1 MVFKVI
7 FSILTMAF
15 LFVLFGTVYNDSG
28 NKEEAY
34 AVLPNILKVTI
45 HSPADGQQVPT
56 GNLQITGDST
66 DDAQTNCVIS
76 VALNRKTP
84 YQTAT
89 ATGPAG
95 GSDYSS
101 WAFSLNSS
109 YAVIEPGQNRIAA
122 RISCPENPAL
132 VKGTHINVT
141 GVASGNLPSQRTN
154 KSPPPPQTPHPP
166 HPPKTPPPPP
176 PQHPPPPPP
185 QNTPPPP
192 PLNTSPPP
200 PLNTSPP
207 PPLNTSPSEP
217 LNTSPSEP
225 PASPFPTPIPAPYA
239 EQRPSSAAPS
249 I

>member
-7 FSILTMAF
+7 FSILTMGF
-15 LFVLFGTVYNDSG
+15 LFVLLGTVYNDSG
-28 NKEEAY
+28 NKDEAY
-34 AVLPNILKVTI
+34 AVLPNILKVKI
-45 HSPADGQQVPT
+45 SSPADGQQVPT

-84 YQTAT
+84 YQTAM

-109 YAVIEPGQNRIAA
+109 YAVVEPGQNRIAA

-141 GVASGNLPSQRTN
+141 GVASGNLPS
-154 KSPPPPQTPHPP
+154 K
-166 HPPKTPPPPP
+166 
-176 PQHPPPPPP
+176 
-185 QNTPPPP
+185 

-200 PLNTSPP
+200 PLSTP
-207 PPLNTSPSEP
+207 
-217 LNTSPSEP
+217 PSEP

-239 EQRPSSAAPS
+239 EQRPPSAAPFN
-249 I
+249 IKDMGYLIIH

>member
-1 MVFKVI
+1 MVFKAI

-28 NKEEAY
+28 NKDEAY
-34 AVLPNILKVTI
+34 AVLPNILKVKI
-45 HSPADGQQVPT
+45 SSPADGQQVPT
-56 GNLQITGDST
+56 GNLQIKGDST

-84 YQTAT
+84 YQRAM

-109 YAVIEPGQNRIAA
+109 YAVVEPGQNRIAA

-141 GVASGNLPSQRTN
+141 GVASGNLPSQ
-154 KSPPPPQTPHPP
+154 PL
-166 HPPKTPPPPP
+166 
-176 PQHPPPPPP
+176 
-185 QNTPPPP
+185 NTPTSQ
-192 PLNTSPPP
+192 PLHTSPPP
-200 PLNTSPP
+200 
-207 PPLNTSPSEP
+207 P

-239 EQRPSSAAPS
+239 EQRPPSAAPFN
-249 I
+249 IKDMGYLIIH

>member
-1 MVFKVI
+1 MVFKVV
-7 FSILTMAF
+7 FSILTMGF

-28 NKEEAY
+28 NKDEAY
-34 AVLPNILKVTI
+34 AVLPNILKVKI
-45 HSPADGQQVPT
+45 DSPADGQQVPT
-56 GNLQITGDST
+56 GNLQITGNST

-84 YQTAT
+84 YQTT
-89 ATGPAG
+89 MATGPAGG

-101 WAFSLNSS
+101 WAFSFNSS
-109 YAVIEPGQNRIAA
+109 YAAIEPGQNRIAA

-141 GVASGNLPSQRTN
+141 GVASGNLPSRQTN
-154 KSPPPPQTPHPP
+154 TSPPQPLNTSPPQ
-166 HPPKTPPPPP
+166 
-176 PQHPPPPPP
+176 
-185 QNTPPPP
+185 

-217 LNTSPSEP
+217 
-225 PASPFPTPIPAPYA
+225 PASRFPTPIPAPYA
-239 EQRPSSAAPS
+239 EQRPPSAAPFN
-249 I
+249 IKDMGYLIIH

>member
-7 FSILTMAF
+7 FTIPTMGF
-15 LFVLFGTVYNDSG
+15 LFLLFGTVYNDSG
-28 NKEEAY
+28 NKDEAY
-34 AVLPNILKVTI
+34 AILPNILKVKI
-45 HSPADGQQVPT
+45 DSPADGQHVPI
-56 GNLQITGDST
+56 GNLQITGNST

-84 YQTAT
+84 YQTAM

-101 WAFSLNSS
+101 WAFSFNSS

-141 GVASGNLPSQRTN
+141 GVASGNLPSQ
-154 KSPPPPQTPHPP
+154 PL
-166 HPPKTPPPPP
+166 
-176 PQHPPPPPP
+176 
-185 QNTPPPP
+185 NTSPPP

-217 LNTSPSEP
+217 

-239 EQRPSSAAPS
+239 EQRPPSAAPFVKDMGYP
-249 I
+249 IIH

>member
-7 FSILTMAF
+7 FSILTMGF
-15 LFVLFGTVYNDSG
+15 LFVLLGTVYNDSG
-28 NKEEAY
+28 NKDEAY
-34 AVLPNILKVTI
+34 AVLPNILKVKI
-45 HSPADGQQVPT
+45 SSPADGQQVPT
-56 GNLQITGDST
+56 GNLQITGNST

-109 YAVIEPGQNRIAA
+109 YAVIEQGQNRIAA

-141 GVASGNLPSQRTN
+141 GAASGNLPSQ
-154 KSPPPPQTPHPP
+154 QT
-166 HPPKTPPPPP
+166 
-176 PQHPPPPPP
+176 
-185 QNTPPPP
+185 NTPPSQ
-192 PLNTSPPP
+192 PLNTSPPSQ

-207 PPLNTSPSEP
+207 SQPLNTSPPSQP
-217 LNTSPSEP
+217 LNTS
-225 PASPFPTPIPAPYA
+225 
-239 EQRPSSAAPS
+239 
-249 I
+249 

>member
-7 FSILTMAF
+7 FITLTMGF

-56 GNLQITGDST
+56 GSLQITGDST

-141 GVASGNLPSQRTN
+141 GVASGNLPSQ
-154 KSPPPPQTPHPP
+154 QT
-166 HPPKTPPPPP
+166 
-176 PQHPPPPPP
+176 
-185 QNTPPPP
+185 NTPSQ

-207 PPLNTSPSEP
+207 PP

-239 EQRPSSAAPS
+239 EQRPPSAAPFN
-249 I
+249 IKNIGYLIIH

>member
-7 FSILTMAF
+7 LTILTMGF

-28 NKEEAY
+28 NKDEAY
-34 AVLPNILKVTI
+34 AILPNILKVKI
-45 HSPADGQQVPT
+45 DSPADGQHVPT
-56 GNLQITGDST
+56 GNLQITGNST

-76 VALNRKTP
+76 VALNRKMP
-84 YQTAT
+84 YQKAM

-101 WAFSLNSS
+101 WAFSANSS

-141 GVASGNLPSQRTN
+141 GVASGNLPSQPLSTPP
-154 KSPPPPQTPHPP
+154 SPPLS
-166 HPPKTPPPPP
+166 TPPSPPLS
-176 PQHPPPPPP
+176 
-185 QNTPPPP
+185 TPPSP
-192 PLNTSPPP
+192 PLSTPPSPPLSTP
-200 PLNTSPP
+200 
-207 PPLNTSPSEP
+207 
-217 LNTSPSEP
+217 PSEP

-239 EQRPSSAAPS
+239 EQRPPS
-249 I
+249 TLRT

>member
-7 FSILTMAF
+7 FSILTMGF
-15 LFVLFGTVYNDSG
+15 LFVLLGTVYNDSG
-28 NKEEAY
+28 NKDEAY
-34 AVLPNILKVTI
+34 AVLPNILKVKI
-45 HSPADGQQVPT
+45 SSPADGQQVPT
-56 GNLQITGDST
+56 GNLQIKGDST

-84 YQTAT
+84 YQTAM

-109 YAVIEPGQNRIAA
+109 YAVVEPGQNRIAA

-141 GVASGNLPSQRTN
+141 GVASGNLPS
-154 KSPPPPQTPHPP
+154 K
-166 HPPKTPPPPP
+166 
-176 PQHPPPPPP
+176 
-185 QNTPPPP
+185 

-200 PLNTSPP
+200 
-207 PPLNTSPSEP
+207 P

-239 EQRPSSAAPS
+239 EQRPPSAAPFN
-249 I
+249 IKDMGYLIIH

>member
-1 MVFKVI
+1 MVFQAI
-7 FSILTMAF
+7 FSILTMGF

-28 NKEEAY
+28 NKDEAY
-34 AVLPNILKVTI
+34 AVLPNILKVKI
-45 HSPADGQQVPT
+45 SSPADGQQVPT
-56 GNLQITGDST
+56 GNLQIKGDST

-84 YQTAT
+84 YQTAM

-109 YAVIEPGQNRIAA
+109 YAVVEPGQNRIAA

-141 GVASGNLPSQRTN
+141 GVASGNLPSKPLNT
-154 KSPPPPQTPHPP
+154 SPPPPL
-166 HPPKTPPPPP
+166 
-176 PQHPPPPPP
+176 
-185 QNTPPPP
+185 NTSPPP

-217 LNTSPSEP
+217 

-239 EQRPSSAAPS
+239 EQRPPSAAPFN
-249 I
+249 IKDMGYLIIH

>member
-1 MVFKVI
+1 MVFKAI

-28 NKEEAY
+28 NKDEAY
-34 AVLPNILKVTI
+34 AVLPNILKVKI
-45 HSPADGQQVPT
+45 SSPADGQQVPT
-56 GNLQITGDST
+56 GNLQIKGDST

-84 YQTAT
+84 YQTAM

-109 YAVIEPGQNRIAA
+109 YAVVEPGQNRIAA

-141 GVASGNLPSQRTN
+141 GVASGNLPSQ
-154 KSPPPPQTPHPP
+154 PL
-166 HPPKTPPPPP
+166 
-176 PQHPPPPPP
+176 
-185 QNTPPPP
+185 NTPTSQ
-192 PLNTSPPP
+192 PLHTSPPP
-200 PLNTSPP
+200 
-207 PPLNTSPSEP
+207 P

-239 EQRPSSAAPS
+239 EQRPPSAAPFN
-249 I
+249 IKDMGYLIIH

>member
-7 FSILTMAF
+7 FSILTMGF

-28 NKEEAY
+28 NKDEAY
-34 AVLPNILKVTI
+34 AVLPNILKVKI
-45 HSPADGQQVPT
+45 SSPADGQQVPT
-56 GNLQITGDST
+56 GNLQIKGDST

-84 YQTAT
+84 YQRAM

-109 YAVIEPGQNRIAA
+109 YAVVEPGQNRIAA

-141 GVASGNLPSQRTN
+141 GVASGNLPSQ
-154 KSPPPPQTPHPP
+154 PL
-166 HPPKTPPPPP
+166 
-176 PQHPPPPPP
+176 
-185 QNTPPPP
+185 NTPTSQ
-192 PLNTSPPP
+192 PLHTSPPP
-200 PLNTSPP
+200 
-207 PPLNTSPSEP
+207 P

-239 EQRPSSAAPS
+239 EQRPPSAAPFN
-249 I
+249 IKDMGYLIIH

>member
-7 FSILTMAF
+7 LTILTMGF

-28 NKEEAY
+28 NKDEAY
-34 AVLPNILKVTI
+34 AILPNILKVKI
-45 HSPADGQQVPT
+45 DSPADGQHVPT
-56 GNLQITGDST
+56 GNLQITGNST
-66 DDAQTNCVIS
+66 DDAQTDCVVS

-84 YQTAT
+84 YQTAM

-101 WAFSLNSS
+101 WAFSANSS

-132 VKGTHINVT
+132 AKGTHINVT
-141 GVASGNLPSQRTN
+141 GVAAGNLPSQPLNT
-154 KSPPPPQTPHPP
+154 SPSQPL
-166 HPPKTPPPPP
+166 
-176 PQHPPPPPP
+176 
-185 QNTPPPP
+185 NTSPSQPLNTSPSQ

-200 PLNTSPP
+200 PINTSPP
-207 PPLNTSPSEP
+207 PPI
-217 LNTSPSEP
+217 NTSPSEP

-239 EQRPSSAAPS
+239 EQRPPSAAPFN
-249 I
+249 IKDMGYHIIH

>member
-1 MVFKVI
+1 MVFKVV
-7 FSILTMAF
+7 FSILTMGF

-28 NKEEAY
+28 NKDEAY
-34 AVLPNILKVTI
+34 AVLPNILKVKI
-45 HSPADGQQVPT
+45 SSPADGQQVPT
-56 GNLQITGDST
+56 GNLQITGNST

-84 YQTAT
+84 YQTT
-89 ATGPAG
+89 MATGPAGG

-101 WAFSLNSS
+101 WAFSFNSS
-109 YAVIEPGQNRIAA
+109 YAAKEPGQNRIAA

-141 GVASGNLPSQRTN
+141 GVASGNLPSQ
-154 KSPPPPQTPHPP
+154 
-166 HPPKTPPPPP
+166 
-176 PQHPPPPPP
+176 
-185 QNTPPPP
+185 

-200 PLNTSPP
+200 QPLTASPPPQPLNTSPP
-207 PPLNTSPSEP
+207 PQPLNTSPPPQPLNTSPPPQP

-239 EQRPSSAAPS
+239 EQRPPSAAPFN
-249 I
+249 IKD

>member
-7 FSILTMAF
+7 FTILTMGF

-28 NKEEAY
+28 NKDEAY
-34 AVLPNILKVTI
+34 AVLPNILKVKI
-45 HSPADGQQVPT
+45 SSPADGQQVPT
-56 GNLQITGDST
+56 GNLQITGNST

-84 YQTAT
+84 YQTAM
-89 ATGPAG
+89 ATGPAGG

-101 WAFSLNSS
+101 WAFSFNSS

-141 GVASGNLPSQRTN
+141 GVASGNLPS
-154 KSPPPPQTPHPP
+154 PPL
-166 HPPKTPPPPP
+166 
-176 PQHPPPPPP
+176 
-185 QNTPPPP
+185 NTPPPP
-192 PLNTSPPP
+192 PLNTPPPP
-200 PLNTSPP
+200 PLNTP
-207 PPLNTSPSEP
+207 
-217 LNTSPSEP
+217 PSEP

-239 EQRPSSAAPS
+239 EQRPPSAAPFN
-249 I
+249 IKDMGYLIIH